1 MNARIAIPVIL
12 AIVLSACSPKSDT
25 AASTAVSQA
34 AGDFNVT
41 TRFLPDPPKKG
52 AETITFSIK
61 DTRGN
66 PVKGATVSIATN
78 MPAMSMVG
86 PKLTANDNG
95 DGTYAVQTNL
105 NYATQWTFDVKIA
118 AAGKTGVAHLVAE
131 VR

>member
-25 AASTAVSQA
+25 AASTGVSQA

-41 TRFLPDPPKKG
+41 TRFLPDPPQKG
-52 AETITFSIK
+52 SETITFTIK
-61 DTRGN
+61 DASGN
-66 PVKGATVSIATN
+66 PVKGATVSVATN
-78 MPAMSMVG
+78 MPTMSMAG
-86 PKLTANDNG
+86 PKLSANDTG

-105 NYATQWTFDVKIA
+105 NYATQWTFDIKIA
-118 AAGKTGVAHLVAE
+118 AAGKTGVAHMVVD